1 MKQTI
6 HNLLTDTTQNVK
18 SNVTVNT
25 NSRAAQIKRV
35 FIKISIYALSL
46 GFLPVMAARYHVNV
60 NNGADT
66 NNGLTW
72 SAAFETFQAALDKAQ
87 ANDTIWI
94 ASGIYTPTKK
104 YAEKYTDDT
113 PTSER
118 AISFIIPDGVIVL
131 GGFPAN
137 PSDATGLSA
146 RDWKANETILSGDVN
161 GDDDYGFRTENAY
174 HVIIMFDATPQTVLD
189 GFTITGGYND
199 APKSVHYN
207 DRRAYAITYGDG
219 SAIYSF
225 SSVTIASPTL
235 RNLFIYDNFAS
246 NEGAGLFNYAP
257 NDDASPEITNVEFSI
272 NRVENKKTN
281 GGRGGGLF
289 IEGTTTTAKLT
300 NVIITGNTALSA
312 GASYGGGAYFKTVN
326 DCTPIIQN
334 TLVAGNISNGGAGLF
349 FNSRTNNTYPTLIN
363 VTISG
368 NKAYAIDYSEEGVEY
383 GGGMTVLANLG
394 EANPII
400 QNTVICDNEGDIQNE
415 LLVKGIKGSNPTFSH
430 SFVKGMDLGGTNLP
444 GNTSTAS
451 MFANPGNAADA
462 PFWDG
467 YRRHIYQLLPESPLV
482 NKGNNA
488 YLSLSKDLAGDN
500 RVYGG
505 TIDIGAYESQGG
517 IPSNNDNIIAEK
529 SIWAVAGTLYVNID
543 TQSTLRIY
551 SMSGLLIKHIDNL
564 TAGSYEFA
572 LAKGLYIVTLSN
584 GVTEKV
590 VIR

>member
-1 MKQTI
+1 MKQKI
-6 HNLLTDTTQNVK
+6 HN
-18 SNVTVNT
+18 SSVNT
-25 NSRAAQIKRV
+25 APNVYSGAGQIKRTLL
-35 FIKISIYALSL
+35 KLSIYALSL
-46 GFLPVMAARYHVNV
+46 CFLPAMAARYHVNV
-60 NNGADT
+60 NTGADT
-66 NNGLTW
+66 NNGLKW
-72 SAAFETFQAALDKAQ
+72 SAAFETFQAALDKAR

-94 ASGIYTPTKK
+94 ASGVYTPTKK

-118 AISFIIPDGVIVL
+118 AICFIIPDGVIVL

-207 DRRAYAITYGDG
+207 DRRAYAITYGCG

-246 NEGAGLFNYAP
+246 YEGAGLFNYAP
-257 NDDASPEITNVEFSI
+257 NDDASPEITNVEFSS

-289 IEGTTTTAKLT
+289 IEGTTTSAKLT

-312 GASYGGGAYFKTVN
+312 GSSFGGGAYFKTVN
-326 DCTPIIQN
+326 ECTPIIQN

-349 FNSRTNNTYPTLIN
+349 FNSWANVTSPTLIN

-368 NKAYAIDYSEEGVEY
+368 NKAKALDNSSGYND
-383 GGGMTVLANLG
+383 GGGMTVFAESG
-394 EANPII
+394 DANPII
-400 QNTVICDNEGDIQNE
+400 HNTVICDNAGDTHNE
-415 LLVKGIKGSNPTFSH
+415 LLVVGIKGSNPTFSH
-430 SFVKGMDLGGTNLP
+430 SFVKGMELGGTNLP

-482 NKGNNA
+482 NKGNNS
-488 YLSLSKDLAGDN
+488 YLSLSKDLAGEN

-517 IPSNNDNIIAEK
+517 IPSKNNNIIAEK
-529 SIWAVAGTLYVNID
+529 SIWAAAGTLYVNID
-543 TQSTLRIY
+543 TQSALRIY
-551 SMSGLLIKHIDNL
+551 SISGLLIKHIDNL

-572 LAKGLYIVTLSN
+572 LSKGLYIVTLSN